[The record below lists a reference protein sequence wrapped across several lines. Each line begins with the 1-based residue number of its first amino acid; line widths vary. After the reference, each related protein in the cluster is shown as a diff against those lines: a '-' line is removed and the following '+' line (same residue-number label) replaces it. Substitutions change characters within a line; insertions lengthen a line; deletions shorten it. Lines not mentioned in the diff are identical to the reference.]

1 MVSFY
6 MLISNQSNGF
16 SSFDLEEHDK
26 KYPSPLASE
35 PPLARKPHL
44 VRTQS
49 CESFYSAQ
57 SSASSDDLSFFSCAS
72 KNSDQSFLSEI
83 NQPEIKSQDG
93 SKKKSHSFMMN
104 TCMNF
109 FQENIKS
116 WKQTVIDI
124 QAVRKLRKKMQFSG
138 YPFHRLQ
145 VNQFGD
151 GLLNAGVSA
160 LLITTAGMNPLAAG
174 LLGWGIRISEFMM
187 ATVWNQK
194 MASDRRLAR
203 IAATNDIYIPSNY
216 APKEEAIKETAG
228 QSKAKA
234 AREII
239 SSAKYDAVAGVAT
252 ISAAVILMT
261 GGPVGAVIALGVV
274 IAFSQ
279 TLSKFKEVA
288 WHALRFV
295 VNPSPEVRQQQV
307 DLQEPMAAYEM
318 FLNIAVMT
326 VSYAAGFSTLALLYV
341 LAPHVLLPLN
351 ITLVSVG
358 ILLMVHSKLK
368 FKKEEQQ
375 GLLEHQTMPSPY
387 SSGQRKVAVTSS
399 L

>member
-1 MVSFY
+1 
-6 MLISNQSNGF
+6 MLISSQKSYD
-16 SSFDLEEHDK
+16 FDYQNNEASLED
-26 KYPSPLASE
+26 S
-35 PPLARKPHL
+35 
-44 VRTQS
+44 Q
-49 CESFYSAQ
+49 SFYSAKSSLSATSSS
-57 SSASSDDLSFFSCAS
+57 SSAYFSAASSCDLSFLSCLDPHRHGS
-72 KNSDQSFLSEI
+72 IPSEI
-83 NQPEIKSQDG
+83 TIPSI
-93 SKKKSHSFMMN
+93 SKGEQNRFL
-104 TCMNF
+104 NF
-109 FQENIKS
+109 FQENFRS
-116 WKQTVIDI
+116 WQQTIIDI

-160 LLITTAGMNPLAAG
+160 LLITTAGINPLVAG
-174 LLGWGIRISEFMM
+174 ILGWGIRISEFIM
-187 ATVWNQK
+187 ATAWNQK

-203 IAATNDIYIPSNY
+203 IAATNDINIQPHSD
-216 APKEEAIKETAG
+216 KEMHAVTNHGATATPETAG

-239 SSAKYDAVAGVAT
+239 SSAKYDAIAGAAT

-261 GGPVGAVIALGVV
+261 GGPVGAVIGLGVV

-341 LAPHVLLPLN
+341 FAPHILLPLN

-358 ILLMVHSKLK
+358 IILMVHSKLK
-368 FKKEEQQ
+368 FKKEEQE
-375 GLLEHQTMPSPY
+375 GILEHQKMS
-387 SSGQRKVAVTSS
+387 TSCP
-399 L
+399 